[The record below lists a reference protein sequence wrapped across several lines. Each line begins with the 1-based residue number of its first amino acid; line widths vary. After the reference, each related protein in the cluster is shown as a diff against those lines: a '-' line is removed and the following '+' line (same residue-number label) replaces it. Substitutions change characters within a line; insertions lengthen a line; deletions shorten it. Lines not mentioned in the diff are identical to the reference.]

1 MWMPGALIG
10 GLLAYQIYSEVWAIG
25 AVVGAL
31 AGLILGR
38 TIAKPPGEQ
47 RLAGVEARLAEEHD
61 RIDWLSRRVA
71 ELKGSDRPAPTTAA
85 APALAAAAFATTPAE
100 PVEAQPPEAAPI
112 QSPFARP
119 PVPPRASPPLERGVR
134 SAEPPPR
141 EPVSLL
147 DEWPLWQWVTGG
159 NTVAR
164 VGVVIL
170 FFGVAFLLKYAH
182 ERFHLPIELR
192 LAGVAVGALV
202 LLVVGWRLRERRAGY
217 ALTLQ
222 GAGIGLLYL
231 VIFTAFRLYS
241 LLPPVPAFALLVA
254 VAALSAMIAVAQDA
268 LALAV
273 LGTAG
278 GFLAPILVSTG
289 SGNHV
294 LLFSYYAVLNTG
306 ILAVAWFKAWRVL
319 NLVGFAFTFA
329 IGTLWGVNVY
339 RPEHFASTEPFLAF
353 FFALYLAIPILFAR
367 RRASELERYV
377 DGSLVFGV
385 PLVTFGLQVALV
397 REIEYGMAWSA
408 LTLGAVYLGLAK
420 VVFGSRGETLRL
432 LAEAFLA
439 LGVVFG
445 SLAIPLALDGRWTSA
460 AWALEG
466 AAIVWVGVRQQ
477 RLTARVF
484 GLALQFLAGAA
495 FLTDQT
501 WLPGPVPFV
510 NGGFLGGVF
519 LAVAGL
525 FCAWYLER
533 HRAAVSEPEREGI
546 VVIFGWGIAWWIGA
560 VLVEIDR
567 HVRPAYRL
575 PAVLLVFT
583 ASCAVFSWLHTRI
596 RWRLALY
603 PALAVTPLM
612 LAALGVSLIPG
623 LVRVE
628 HPLAYLGYLGW
639 PVALVAHF
647 GLLRRHEAPGSQYE
661 YWAHAAGVWI
671 LAVVGS
677 WEAAW
682 WIDRLVTGQA
692 VWPIIGWA
700 IVPGLLLTVLA
711 LRDTPITWPVA
722 AHRDAY
728 LVAGAVPLAGFLV
741 LWGIFVNFLSS
752 GDPAPLTYIPVLNPL
767 DLAELGAVLA
777 VGLWL
782 LESRRLGLAPLAA
795 APADQVV
802 GLLAALLFVWANAAL
817 LRALHHWGGV
827 PFTLEA
833 MLRSDVVQTAFSIL
847 WTVVALAS
855 MAVASRLGLR
865 AAWIAGAVLMAV
877 VVVKLFMIDLSNVG
891 TIQRIVSFVG
901 VGVLMLVLGY
911 FSPVPPRSPRAAR

>member
-1 MWMPGALIG
+1 M
-10 GLLAYQIYSEVWAIG
+10 
-25 AVVGAL
+25 
-31 AGLILGR
+31 
-38 TIAKPPGEQ
+38 
-47 RLAGVEARLAEEHD
+47 
-61 RIDWLSRRVA
+61 
-71 ELKGSDRPAPTTAA
+71 
-85 APALAAAAFATTPAE
+85 
-100 PVEAQPPEAAPI
+100 
-112 QSPFARP
+112 
-119 PVPPRASPPLERGVR
+119 
-134 SAEPPPR
+134 
-141 EPVSLL
+141 SLL

-182 ERFHLPIELR
+182 EQFHLPIELR

-222 GAGIGLLYL
+222 GASIGLLYL

-294 LLFSYYAVLNTG
+294 LLFSYYAILNTG
-306 ILAVAWFKAWRVL
+306 ILAIAWFKAWRVL

-329 IGTLWGVNVY
+329 IGTLWGVTVY

-408 LTLGAVYLGLAK
+408 LTLGAVYLVLAK
-420 VVFGSRGETLRL
+420 VVFGRRGETLRL

-445 SLAIPLALDGRWTSA
+445 SLAIPLALNGRWTSA

-477 RLTARVF
+477 RLAARVF
-484 GLALQFLAGAA
+484 GVALQVLAGGA

-575 PAVLLVFT
+575 PAALLVFT

-612 LAALGVSLIPG
+612 LAALGVSLLPG

-628 HPLAYLGYLGW
+628 HPLAHLGYLGW

-728 LVAGAVPLAGFLV
+728 LVAGAVPVAGFLV
-741 LWGIFVNFLSS
+741 LWGIFVNFLSN

-782 LESRRLGLAPLAA
+782 LEARRLGLAPLAA

-827 PFTLEA
+827 QFTLET

-877 VVVKLFMIDLSNVG
+877 VVVKLFMVDLSNVG